1 MNEEVELLKNIAAK
15 LESAGIEYMMTGS
28 MAMALYSTPRMT
40 RDIDIIIQ
48 ITPGD
53 VDKILDLFRDD
64 FYIEEKS
71 VRYAVLNRGMFNIIH
86 NDSVIKVDFIVRKDE
101 EYRIEEFTRKKMINI
116 EGVSI
121 SVVAPEDLI
130 LSKLVWAKRSQ
141 SELQFRDVRQMMMVI
156 KELNNK
162 YLEKWSKILGVDDL
176 LEKVKKDE

>member
-1 MNEEVELLKNIAAK
+1 MNEELELLKNVAAK
-15 LESAGIEYMMTGS
+15 LETAGIEYMMTGS

-48 ITPGD
+48 VSPVD

-64 FYIEEKS
+64 FYIEEES
-71 VRYAVLNRGMFNIIH
+71 VRHAVLNRGMFNIIH
-86 NDSVIKVDFIVRKDE
+86 NDSIIKVDLIVRKDE
-101 EYRIEEFTRKKMINI
+101 EYRIEEFSRKKKITI

-141 SELQFRDVRQMMMVI
+141 SELQFRDVRQMMMTV

-162 YLEKWSKILGVDDL
+162 YLEKWSKVLGVDDL
-176 LEKVKKDE
+176 LGKVKGHE